1 MWKNKYTISPNEYP
15 IRFDSIVIHP
25 SPSFI
30 NLSRLPFTK
39 QRVASECRESHINSG
54 ELIDLWHA
62 IRAGCGASEVKVTSD
77 TLRRG
82 KREGKKEVALLLL
95 WHSGETA
102 PGSAGTHSRCYL
114 DVAPWESWALSR
126 RTADTLISCYP
137 GVAHRSGLLVLHS
150 DQLAPSFADTLYK
163 QVTELA
169 STLVSWQPSPL
180 NYPV

>member
-1 MWKNKYTISPNEYP
+1 MKKNKQKQGNKTNKQNKKTCISGKFTYSLSLSLSVWKNKYTISPNEYP

-95 WHSGETA
+95 WHSGETS

-114 DVAPWESWALSR
+114 DVAP
-126 RTADTLISCYP
+126 
-137 GVAHRSGLLVLHS
+137 
-150 DQLAPSFADTLYK
+150 
-163 QVTELA
+163 
-169 STLVSWQPSPL
+169 
-180 NYPV
+180 